1 MILDFFSLTRNQAPT
16 TGVFNRTHNKRW
28 LYLLIGISAHEA
40 VHLATGLVVGLG
52 VISEGAILTNGSTNC
67 WLIAWQG
74 PLSTKW
80 GFTYP
85 TKKSSASLGF
95 LSVLSHSLSFPDQL
109 SQLRWDW
116 PRPFCGGHTFVLNI
130 QPGVATLTQT
140 LHCFLFGHCALIS
153 PSNHRGGALFIQPVS
168 FIANLCKDTLAILLL
183 WISYF
188 NYSQYIGVCAICWLI
203 FNLSFNLCN
212 S

>member
-1 MILDFFSLTRNQAPT
+1 MIFDFLPLTKNQAPT

-52 VISEGAILTNGSTNC
+52 VISEGATLTNGSTNC

-85 TKKSSASLGF
+85 TKKSSASLSF
-95 LSVLSHSLSFPDQL
+95 FQYCHTLSVFLMSSPNCGETDQDLS
-109 SQLRWDW
+109 
-116 PRPFCGGHTFVLNI
+116 V
-130 QPGVATLTQT
+130 GVTL
-140 LHCFLFGHCALIS
+140 L
-153 PSNHRGGALFIQPVS
+153 
-168 FIANLCKDTLAILLL
+168 
-183 WISYF
+183 Y
-188 NYSQYIGVCAICWLI
+188 
-203 FNLSFNLCN
+203 
-212 S
+212 

>member
-1 MILDFFSLTRNQAPT
+1 MILDFLPLTRNEAPT
-16 TGVFNRTHNKRW
+16 TGVFNRTHNKRQ

-52 VISEGAILTNGSTNC
+52 VISEGATLTNGSTNC

-74 PLSTKW
+74 PMSTNGFYLPDKKVFSLSW
-80 GFTYP
+80 LF
-85 TKKSSASLGF
+85 
-95 LSVLSHSLSFPDQL
+95 SVLSHSLSFPDEL

-153 PSNHRGGALFIQPVS
+153 PSNHRGGAFFIQPVS
-168 FIANLCKDTLAILLL
+168 FIANLCKDTFA
-183 WISYF
+183 
-188 NYSQYIGVCAICWLI
+188 
-203 FNLSFNLCN
+203 
-212 S
+212 